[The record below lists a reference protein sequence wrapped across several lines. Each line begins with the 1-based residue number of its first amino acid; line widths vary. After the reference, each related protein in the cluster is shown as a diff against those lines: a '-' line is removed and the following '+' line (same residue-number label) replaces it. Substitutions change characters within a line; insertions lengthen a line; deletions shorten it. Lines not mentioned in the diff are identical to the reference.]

1 MKARQLILFTVFI
14 LLTVSST
21 VTFASLAPMTI
32 VLPGGVEV
40 EVSGGPYGIP
50 LAILAILVGLI
61 LLREAREE

>member
-32 VLPGGVEV
+32 VLPGGIEV
-40 EVSGGPYGIP
+40 EVSGGPYGVP

-61 LLREAREE
+61 LLREAKEE

>member
-1 MKARQLILFTVFI
+1 MKARQLILFTIFI

-40 EVSGGPYGIP
+40 EVSGGPYGVP

-61 LLREAREE
+61 LLREAKE

>member
-14 LLTVSST
+14 LLTVSSA

-40 EVSGGPYGIP
+40 EVSGGPYGVP

-61 LLREAREE
+61 LLREAKE

>member
-1 MKARQLILFTVFI
+1 MKAKQLILFTIFI

-40 EVSGGPYGIP
+40 EVSGGPYGVP

-61 LLREAREE
+61 LLREAKE